1 MTFIQVVIL
10 IVAFVSVLIWIV
22 IRQDQK
28 KTPKQRKENKVV
40 ASTSKKIEE
49 ERSFDKLLRERDE
62 ENVKRFES
70 VKSVDTFEGKLIKL
84 AVVLSLN
91 FYYFYQVFTDPKFT
105 FGVGGYV
112 LLIATFIACIDI
124 FTLNLGESSFKN
136 KEDSEKRV
144 KELKATKTHS
154 QYPQSSFDDFIA
166 GRMSLA
172 KCFWLYHVLIGFVLA
187 FLCGYFAEVYQQY
200 WLYIFPIAYYAVVT
214 VAVWNCAT
222 LYTKDKLENKQPYG
236 WAIATK
242 IFISFNAIVLVGQII
257 LMFSAK

>member
-62 ENVKRFES
+62 ENVKRVES
-70 VKSVDTFEGKLIKL
+70 VKSVDTFAGKLIVL
-84 AVVLSLN
+84 AIVLFLN

-105 FGVGGYV
+105 FGVWGYV
-112 LLIATFIACIDI
+112 LLIATFIACMDI
-124 FTLNLGESSFKN
+124 FTNNLGESSFKN

-172 KCFWLYHVLIGFVLA
+172 KCFWFYHVLIGFVLG
-187 FLCGYFAEVYQQY
+187 FLCAYFAEVYQQY

-214 VAVWNCAT
+214 VAVWNCST
-222 LYTKDKLENKQPYG
+222 LYAKDRLENKQPYG
-236 WAIATK
+236 WAIAAK
-242 IFISFNAIVLVGQII
+242 IVIVLNAVGLIGQTII
-257 LMFSAK
+257 MLSAK